1 MKYSQLVTISAY
13 TVPEDG
19 ILMINIA
26 AGEIDGSEEIEPCI
40 AVVDLDVDD
49 RVLGIEVLDQSKFD
63 LDVVAAEF
71 GIAELVPQIRA
82 AIAVAKP
89 GP

>member
-1 MKYSQLVTISAY
+1 MKYSQLMTISAY
-13 TVPEDG
+13 TVPDDG
-19 ILMINIA
+19 ILMITIA

-71 GIAELVPQIRA
+71 GIEELVPQIRA
-82 AIAVAKP
+82 AIAIAKP

>member
-1 MKYSQLVTISAY
+1 MPGEYDNRHANRRRLAPDVLTIAPDDPLS
-13 TVPEDG
+13 V
-19 ILMINIA
+19 
-26 AGEIDGSEEIEPCI
+26 